1 MPLELQDV
9 DFEDGEAIS
18 LLQLSVFYDD
28 IFNKTLFPGMSFDSL
43 LAAAVARWPNDYSE
57 PGCRYKKVVDTTTDE
72 IVSFTKWKF
81 INTHED
87 VKLPGQTGVPSSYI
101 PSSPRAAA
109 EGRDVQFSTDF
120 VNKCLAI
127 KTPLVGDRAR
137 MELHTL
143 VTMPSH
149 RRRGAASLMLEW
161 ATKFADQNGLICWT
175 TASKEGLPLYQSF
188 GFEIRGLVEMP
199 MIDGST
205 SVSTCILRECRPCVA
220 E

>member
-1 MPLELQDV
+1 MPLELHDA
-9 DFEDGEAIS
+9 DFEDGEALS
-18 LLQLSVFYDD
+18 LLHLSVFYDD
-28 IFNKTLFPGMSFDSL
+28 IFNKTLFPGVSFQSL
-43 LAAAVARWPNDYSE
+43 LAAAIARWPQEYSE
-57 PGCRYKKVVDTTTDE
+57 PGFHYKKVVDTATGE
-72 IVSFTKWKF
+72 IVSFTKWRF
-81 INTHED
+81 INTPED
-87 VKLPGQTGVPSSYI
+87 LKLPGQTGVPSSNV
-101 PSSPRAAA
+101 PSSLGAG
-109 EGRDVQFSTDF
+109 EGRNVQFSTDF

-161 ATKFADQNGLICWT
+161 ATKFADQNDLICWT

-188 GFEIRGLVEMP
+188 GFEIQGLVEMP

>member
-1 MPLELQDV
+1 MPLELRDV

-18 LLQLSVFYDD
+18 LLHLSVFCDD
-28 IFNKTLFPGMSFDSL
+28 IFSKTLFPGMSFHSL
-43 LAAAVARWPNDYSE
+43 LAAAIARWPQEYSE
-57 PGCRYKKVVDTTTDE
+57 PGCHYKMVVDTATDE
-72 IVSFTKWKF
+72 VVSFTKWKF
-81 INTHED
+81 ISTPED
-87 VKLPGQTGVPSSYI
+87 VKLPGQTGVPSSYV
-101 PSSPRAAA
+101 PSSPRAA
-109 EGRDVQFSTDF
+109 EGRNVQFSTDF

-143 VTMPSH
+143 VTMLSH

-161 ATKFADQNGLICWT
+161 ATKFADQNDLICWT
-175 TASKEGLPLYQSF
+175 TASTEGLPLYQSF
-188 GFEIRGLVEMP
+188 GFEIQGRVEMP

-205 SVSTCILRECRPCVA
+205 SISTCILRECRPCVV